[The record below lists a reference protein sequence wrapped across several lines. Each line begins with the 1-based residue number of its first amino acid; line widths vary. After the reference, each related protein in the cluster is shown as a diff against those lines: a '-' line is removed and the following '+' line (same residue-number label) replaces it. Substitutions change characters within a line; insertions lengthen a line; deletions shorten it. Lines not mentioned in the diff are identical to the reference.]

1 MKPNGEWD
9 LKELQRIGAIMI
21 SQQECADYL
30 NNAIENDLTI
40 KEKNTLAWS
49 INSDALG
56 EAVLELVGDV
66 TLFVEARDKFLK

>member
-9 LKELQRIGAIMI
+9 LKELI

>member
-1 MKPNGEWD
+1 
-9 LKELQRIGAIMI
+9 MI

>member
-1 MKPNGEWD
+1 
-9 LKELQRIGAIMI
+9 MI
-21 SQQECADYL
+21 SQQERADYL